1 MAIEILMPSL
11 SPGMEEGKLARWL
24 VEEGAEVLA
33 GDVIAE
39 IETDKATLEFEAH
52 QSGVLARLM
61 VPAGSD
67 GVAVGTPLAVM
78 MIDGETAME
87 AVSDEKLRPHSIS
100 PARQSAAA
108 VTSPARDTAR
118 DPARD
123 NPAPS
128 LSTAKESENAH
139 RIFMSPLARRMA
151 REAGLDPAGLCGTG
165 PRGRILRADVEAAL
179 ALGKHEDAPSAG
191 SPAVRADTGPAS
203 SAADDDMALRFF
215 EEGTFRRVPHDSM
228 RKTIAR
234 RLTLSKTTI
243 PHFYLTVDCEIDA
256 LLELRGTLNAA
267 APLKPSG
274 DTQEPAYRISVND
287 MVVKALAS
295 ALAAVPNA
303 NASWTESEML
313 IHEHADIAVAVAL
326 DGGLITPVVRR
337 AQQKTISAIS
347 NEIRDLARRARNREL
362 RPEEYHGGTTAVSN
376 LGMYGISEFSAIIS
390 PPHGTILA
398 VGEAVQKPVVKN
410 GAIVPA
416 TIMRVTLSSDHRA
429 VDGALGAQLLAA
441 FRSGIENPLSLLV

>member
-11 SPGMEEGKLARWL
+11 SPGMEEGKLAKWL
-24 VEEGAEVLA
+24 VQEGAEVSA
-33 GDVIAE
+33 GDIIAE

-52 QSGVLARLM
+52 QSGVLARLI
-61 VPAGSD
+61 VPAGTD

-78 MIDGETAME
+78 ASDEDGEME
-87 AVSDEKLRPHSIS
+87 AVPAETPEPHSTS
-100 PARQSAAA
+100 PARQPAA
-108 VTSPARDTAR
+108 VTASPG
-118 DPARD
+118 RD
-123 NPAPS
+123 NAA
-128 LSTAKESENAH
+128 TAEQAAMESANSP
-139 RIFMSPLARRMA
+139 RIFMSPLARRLA
-151 REAGLDPAGLCGTG
+151 REAGLDPAGLSGTG

-179 ALGKHEDAPSAG
+179 TPDKHADARPAG
-191 SPAVRADTGPAS
+191 GSHAADREDTGPVS
-203 SAADDDMALRFF
+203 SPADDDMVLKVF
-215 EEGTFRRVPHDSM
+215 EEGSFRRVPHDSM

-234 RLTLSKTTI
+234 RLTLAKTTI
-243 PHFYLTVDCEIDA
+243 PHFYLTVNCEIDA
-256 LLELRGTLNAA
+256 LLELRGRLNAA
-267 APLKPSG
+267 APIKSAAE
-274 DTQEPAYRISVND
+274 TSEPAYRISVND

-337 AQQKTISAIS
+337 AEQKTISVIS
-347 NEIRDLARRARNREL
+347 NEIRELARRARNKEL
-362 RPEEYHGGTTAVSN
+362 RPEEYQGGTTAVSN
-376 LGMYGISEFSAIIS
+376 LGMYGISEFSAIIN

-398 VGEAVQKPVVKN
+398 IGEAVQKPVVKN

-416 TIMRVTLSSDHRA
+416 TIMRVTLSADHRA

-441 FRSGIENPLSLLV
+441 FRNGIENPLSLLV